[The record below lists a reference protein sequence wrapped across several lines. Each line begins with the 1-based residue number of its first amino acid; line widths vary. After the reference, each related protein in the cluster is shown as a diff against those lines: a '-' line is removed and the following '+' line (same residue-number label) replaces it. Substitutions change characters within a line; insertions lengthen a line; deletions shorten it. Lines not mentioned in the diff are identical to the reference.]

1 MSQHPTPPDGLPSGE
16 ASRPSPP
23 SPPSPSSPHFAPLI
37 QPDLAG
43 LYSRRAA
50 RLRTLAEG
58 HDQAD
63 YLRLAARVAEVQASL
78 VPEAGG
84 SGPPGAGAMLQQRHW
99 GILLDRLIERL
110 APDVP
115 APVATHLAAL
125 RDLADEER
133 LYMAQALNM
142 GRFDAVPAA
151 IAPFLWAMLSLQ
163 RASAV
168 RAAPVPGSGPA
179 EHASCPLCGSAPVAS
194 LILTG
199 DRQGMRYLHCAL
211 CESAWHMVRA
221 KCTNC
226 GAAADL
232 DYLSFDT
239 ADATVRAESCGVCH
253 GYLKV
258 ISLERDPQ
266 AEAVADDLATLTLD
280 HAVMEEGYQRTG
292 FNPFA
297 LPA

>member
-1 MSQHPTPPDGLPSGE
+1 MSQHPMPPGGLPSGE
-16 ASRPSPP
+16 AAR
-23 SPPSPSSPHFAPLI
+23 PSPSSPHFAPLI
-37 QPDLAG
+37 QPDLAD

-84 SGPPGAGAMLQQRHW
+84 SGPAGARAILQQGHL
-99 GILLDRLIERL
+99 GFLLDRLIERL

-125 RDLADEER
+125 RDLQEKER
-133 LYMAQALNM
+133 LCTAQALTM

-151 IAPFLWAMLSLQ
+151 IAPFLWAALSLQ

-199 DRQGMRYLHCAL
+199 DRQGLRYLHCAL

-221 KCTNC
+221 QCTNC
-226 GAAADL
+226 GAAAEL

-239 ADATVRAESCGVCH
+239 TEATVRAESCGVCH

-258 ISLERDPQ
+258 ISLERDRH
-266 AEAVADDLATLTLD
+266 AEAVADDLATLALD
-280 HAVMEEGYQRTG
+280 HAVTAEGYQRTG

>member
-1 MSQHPTPPDGLPSGE
+1 MSQHPTTRGALPSDE
-16 ASRPSPP
+16 ASR
-23 SPPSPSSPHFAPLI
+23 HFAPLI

-50 RLRTLAEG
+50 RLRALAEG
-58 HDQAD
+58 HDLAD

-78 VPEAGG
+78 LPEASG
-84 SGPPGAGAMLQQRHW
+84 SGQIDARAIPQEGHW
-99 GILLDRLIERL
+99 GSLLDRLIERL
-110 APDVP
+110 AHDVP
-115 APVATHLAAL
+115 APVAPHLAAL
-125 RDLADEER
+125 RDLPADER
-133 LYMAQALNM
+133 LAAAQALAE
-142 GRFDAVPAA
+142 GRFDVVPAA
-151 IAPFLWAMLSLQ
+151 IAPFLWAALSLQ
-163 RASAV
+163 CASAA
-168 RAAPVPGSGPA
+168 RSAPVPGSGPA
-179 EHASCPLCGSAPVAS
+179 EHASCPVCGTAPVAS
-194 LILTG
+194 LILIG

-211 CESAWHMVRA
+211 CESEWHMVRA

-226 GAAADL
+226 GAASDL

-239 ADATVRAESCGVCH
+239 AEATVRAESCGVCH

-280 HAVMEEGYQRTG
+280 DAVTAEGYQRTG

-297 LPA
+297 LPG

>member
-1 MSQHPTPPDGLPSGE
+1 MSQHPITPGAQLSDN
-16 ASRPSPP
+16 ASR
-23 SPPSPSSPHFAPLI
+23 HFLPLV

-50 RLRTLAEG
+50 RLRALAEG
-58 HDQAD
+58 HDFAD

-78 VPEAGG
+78 LPEAGG
-84 SGPPGAGAMLQQRHW
+84 SGPIDARTLPQEGHW
-99 GILLDRLIERL
+99 GSLLDRLIERL
-110 APDVP
+110 AQDVP
-115 APVATHLAAL
+115 ATVAPHLAAL
-125 RDLADEER
+125 RGLPADAR
-133 LYMAQALNM
+133 LGAAQALTE

-151 IAPFLWAMLSLQ
+151 IAPFLWAALSLQ
-163 RASAV
+163 CASAA
-168 RAAPVPGSGPA
+168 RAAPVPDGGPA
-179 EHASCPLCGSAPVAS
+179 EHASCPVCGTAPVAS

-211 CESAWHMVRA
+211 CESQWHMVRA

-226 GAAADL
+226 GSASDL

-239 ADATVRAESCGVCH
+239 AQATVRAESCGVCH

-258 ISLERDPQ
+258 VSLERDPQ
-266 AEAVADDLATLTLD
+266 AEAVADDLASLNLD
-280 HAVMEEGYQRTG
+280 DAVTAEGFQRTG

-297 LPA
+297 LPG

>member
-1 MSQHPTPPDGLPSGE
+1 MSQHPMPPGGLPSGE

-23 SPPSPSSPHFAPLI
+23 SPHFEPLI
-37 QPDLAG
+37 QPDLAD

-78 VPEAGG
+78 LPEAGG
-84 SGPPGAGAMLQQRHW
+84 SGPTGAILQQGHW
-99 GILLDRLIERL
+99 GFLLDRLIERL

-125 RDLADEER
+125 RDLPEKER
-133 LYMAQALNM
+133 LCTAQALTM

-151 IAPFLWAMLSLQ
+151 IAPFLWAALSLQ

-199 DRQGMRYLHCAL
+199 DRQGLRYLHCAL

-221 KCTNC
+221 QCTNC

-239 ADATVRAESCGVCH
+239 TEATVRAESCGVCH

-258 ISLERDPQ
+258 ISLERDRH
-266 AEAVADDLATLTLD
+266 AEAVADDLATLALD
-280 HAVMEEGYQRTG
+280 HAVTAEGYQRTG

>member
-1 MSQHPTPPDGLPSGE
+1 M
-16 ASRPSPP
+16 
-23 SPPSPSSPHFAPLI
+23 
-37 QPDLAG
+37 
-43 LYSRRAA
+43 
-50 RLRTLAEG
+50 
-58 HDQAD
+58 
-63 YLRLAARVAEVQASL
+63 AEVQASL

-84 SGPPGAGAMLQQRHW
+84 SGPTGASAIVQQGHS
-99 GILLDRLIERL
+99 GFLLDRLIERL

-115 APVATHLAAL
+115 APVATHLAVL
-125 RDLADEER
+125 RDLPGEAR
-133 LYMAQALNM
+133 LGAAQALTL

-151 IAPFLWAMLSLQ
+151 IAPFLWAALSLQ

-179 EHASCPLCGSAPVAS
+179 EHASCPVCGSAPVAS

-199 DRQGMRYLHCAL
+199 DRQGLRYLHCAL

-226 GAAADL
+226 GAAEDL

-239 ADATVRAESCGVCH
+239 AEATVRAESCGVCH

-266 AEAVADDLATLTLD
+266 AEAVADDLATLSLD
-280 HAVMEEGYQRTG
+280 HAVMAEGYQRTG

>member
-1 MSQHPTPPDGLPSGE
+1 MSSHPTMPGALPSDA
-16 ASRPSPP
+16 ASR
-23 SPPSPSSPHFAPLI
+23 HFTPLI
-37 QPDLAG
+37 QADLAG
-43 LYSRRAA
+43 LYGRRAA
-50 RLRTLAEG
+50 RLRALAEG
-58 HDQAD
+58 HDLAD

-78 VPEAGG
+78 LPEAGG
-84 SGPPGAGAMLQQRHW
+84 FGPTDARAIPQEGHW
-99 GILLDRLIERL
+99 GSLLDRLIERL
-110 APDVP
+110 AHDVP
-115 APVATHLAAL
+115 APVASHLAAL
-125 RDLADEER
+125 RDLPANRR
-133 LYMAQALNM
+133 LCAAQALAE

-151 IAPFLWAMLSLQ
+151 IAPFLWAALSLQ
-163 RASAV
+163 CANAA

-179 EHASCPLCGSAPVAS
+179 EHASCPVCGTAPVAS

-199 DRQGMRYLHCAL
+199 DRHCMRYLHCAL

-226 GAAADL
+226 GAASDL
-232 DYLSFDT
+232 DYLSFDI
-239 ADATVRAESCGVCH
+239 AEATVRAESCGVCH

-280 HAVMEEGYQRTG
+280 DAVTAEGYQRTG

-297 LPA
+297 LPG

>member
-1 MSQHPTPPDGLPSGE
+1 MNQHQTTPGTLPSDE
-16 ASRPSPP
+16 ASR
-23 SPPSPSSPHFAPLI
+23 HFTPLI

-50 RLRTLAEG
+50 RLRTLADG
-58 HDQAD
+58 HDLAD

-78 VPEAGG
+78 VPEAAG
-84 SGPPGAGAMLQQRHW
+84 SGPADARAIPQEGHW
-99 GILLDRLIERL
+99 GALLDRLIERL
-110 APDVP
+110 AHDVP
-115 APVATHLAAL
+115 APVAPHLAAL
-125 RDLADEER
+125 RALPADAR
-133 LYMAQALNM
+133 LGAAQALTD

-151 IAPFLWAMLSLQ
+151 IAPFFWAALSLQ
-163 RASAV
+163 CASAA
-168 RAAPVPGSGPA
+168 RAAPVPDGGPA
-179 EHASCPLCGSAPVAS
+179 EHASCPVCGTAPVAS
-194 LILTG
+194 LILIG

-211 CESAWHMVRA
+211 CESQWHMVRA

-226 GAAADL
+226 GDASEL

-239 ADATVRAESCGVCH
+239 PEATVRAESCGVCH

-266 AEAVADDLATLTLD
+266 AEAVADDLATLALD
-280 HAVMEEGYQRTG
+280 DAVTAEGYQRTG

-297 LPA
+297 LPG

>member
-1 MSQHPTPPDGLPSGE
+1 MSPHPMPPGGLPSGE
-16 ASRPSPP
+16 ASRN
-23 SPPSPSSPHFAPLI
+23 FAPQI

-43 LYSRRAA
+43 LYGRRAA

-58 HDQAD
+58 HDHAD

-84 SGPPGAGAMLQQRHW
+84 SGPAGARAILQQGHL
-99 GILLDRLIERL
+99 GFLLDRLIERL

-115 APVATHLAAL
+115 APVATHLAVL
-125 RDLADEER
+125 RDLPDEER
-133 LYMAQALNM
+133 LGAAQALTL

-151 IAPFLWAMLSLQ
+151 IAPFLWAALSLQ

-168 RAAPVPGSGPA
+168 RVAPVPGCGPA
-179 EHASCPLCGSAPVAS
+179 EHASCPACGSAPVAS

-199 DRQGMRYLHCAL
+199 DRQGLRYLHCAL

-239 ADATVRAESCGVCH
+239 AEATVRAECCGVCH

-258 ISLERDPQ
+258 ISLERDRQ
-266 AEAVADDLATLTLD
+266 AEAVADDLATLSLD
-280 HAVMEEGYQRTG
+280 HAVTAEGYQRTG

>member
-1 MSQHPTPPDGLPSGE
+1 MSQHPMPPGGLPSGE

-23 SPPSPSSPHFAPLI
+23 SSSSPHFAPLI
-37 QPDLAG
+37 QPDLAD

-50 RLRTLAEG
+50 RLRMLAEG

-78 VPEAGG
+78 LPEAGG
-84 SGPPGAGAMLQQRHW
+84 SGPTGAMLQQGHW
-99 GILLDRLIERL
+99 GFLLDRLIERL

-125 RDLADEER
+125 RDLPEKER
-133 LYMAQALNM
+133 LCTAQALTM

-151 IAPFLWAMLSLQ
+151 IAPFLWAALSLQ

-199 DRQGMRYLHCAL
+199 DRQGLRYLHCAL

-221 KCTNC
+221 QCTNC
-226 GAAADL
+226 GAAAEL

-239 ADATVRAESCGVCH
+239 TEATVRAESCGVCH

-258 ISLERDPQ
+258 ISLERDRH
-266 AEAVADDLATLTLD
+266 AEAVADDLATLSLD
-280 HAVMEEGYQRTG
+280 HAVTAEGYQRTG

>member
-1 MSQHPTPPDGLPSGE
+1 MSQHPTTPGAPQSDQ
-16 ASRPSPP
+16 ASR
-23 SPPSPSSPHFAPLI
+23 HFMPVI

-50 RLRTLAEG
+50 RLRALAEG
-58 HDQAD
+58 HDLAD

-78 VPEAGG
+78 LPAAGG
-84 SGPPGAGAMLQQRHW
+84 SGATDATAIPQAGHW
-99 GILLDRLIERL
+99 GPLLDRMLERL
-110 APDVP
+110 AHDAP
-115 APVATHLAAL
+115 ATVAPHLAAL
-125 RDLADEER
+125 RDLPADAR
-133 LYMAQALNM
+133 LGAARALAE

-151 IAPFLWAMLSLQ
+151 IAPFLWASLSLQ
-163 RASAV
+163 CASAA
-168 RAAPVPGSGPA
+168 RAAPVPVSGPA
-179 EHASCPLCGSAPVAS
+179 EHASCPVCGTAPVAS

-226 GAAADL
+226 GEASDL
-232 DYLSFDT
+232 DYLSLDT
-239 ADATVRAESCGVCH
+239 AEATVRAESCGVCH

-266 AEAVADDLATLTLD
+266 AEAVADDLATLALD
-280 HAVMEEGYQRTG
+280 DAVTAEGYQRTG

-297 LPA
+297 LPG